1 MGGEDAGGVCGA
13 EGERVLK
20 ARLMFSKQITIDA
33 ELRLVEARH
42 CEEIFALVDKN
53 RAHLRR
59 WMPWV
64 DGSRSVEDVRK
75 WQQTAAE
82 QFAKNNGFHAG
93 IWWQGKMVG
102 AIGFHA
108 MDWTH
113 RKTSIGYWLDERAQG
128 RGLMTAACRTMTM
141 HALAELKLHRVEI
154 RCAPENHK
162 SRGIPIRLGF
172 SEEGRLREVEW
183 LYDHFVDHV
192 VYSMLESEVKKLSE
206 SGR

>member
-1 MGGEDAGGVCGA
+1 
-13 EGERVLK
+13 
-20 ARLMFSKQITIDA
+20 MFSKQITIDA
-33 ELRLVEARH
+33 ELRLVEPRH

-113 RKTSIGYWLDERAQG
+113 RKTSIGYWLDEASQG
-128 RGLMTAACRTMTM
+128 KGLMTAACRAMTR
-141 HALAELKLHRVEI
+141 HALGELKLNRVEI
-154 RCAPENHK
+154 RCAVENER
-162 SRGIPIRLGF
+162 SRAIPKRLGF
-172 SEEGRLREVEW
+172 SEEGTLRQVEW

-192 VYSMLESEVKKLSE
+192 VFSLLSSEIEKLDAASQAVT
-206 SGR
+206 R